1 MSKIVKFSKDARNL
15 MIKGIET
22 LYNSVRITL
31 GPKGRNAIIE
41 QDFGYPLITNDGVT
55 IAKAIE
61 LSDHY
66 ENMGASLIIEAA
78 STTNDLV
85 GDGTT
90 TAVILASNLIFEGL
104 KKVDAGVSP
113 VTLRKSLEEA
123 LPILLNYIDEVSIE
137 VKDLSDLER
146 IAYISS
152 GNKVIAS
159 ILKDAYL
166 EVGKNGIITIEESK
180 TSETYLDI
188 VRGYMFDKGYLSPY
202 MINNSEKALS
212 ELSNPYILITNQKI
226 TSMNTIVPFLEVAM
240 SKNLPLLVICED
252 IEGEVLNTL
261 VLNKLRGVFNCVVV
275 KAPYYGEKQR
285 KTLEDL
291 ALITGAVIV
300 NNNIDSSIAKESLLG
315 SADKAIVKKDS
326 TTIIDGVA
334 KNSVIGEK
342 INELKNQYAVETS
355 VYEKTEIQKRM
366 AKISGKAAVIN
377 VGANTET
384 SLKEL
389 RMRTE
394 DALNATIAASSS
406 GIIEGGGKVFFE
418 LAQKL
423 KELKI
428 DDEVLSIL
436 EKALCAPFY
445 QILENAGVCKE
456 EVLSKINHQIWY
468 DASDNTFGS
477 NIEKGIIDPAS
488 VEKTCLKN
496 AITVASL
503 FLTTECAIVN
513 DNEHLKTDNELI

>member
-1 MSKIVKFSKDARNL
+1 MSKIVKFSKDARSS
-15 MIKGIET
+15 MINGIET
-22 LYNSVRITL
+22 LYDAVRITL

-55 IAKAIE
+55 IAKSIE
-61 LSDHY
+61 LFDHF

-104 KKVDAGVSP
+104 KKVDLGVSP
-113 VTLRKSLEEA
+113 VTIRKALEDA
-123 LPILLNYIDEVSIE
+123 LPVLLNYIDEVSIE
-137 VKDLSDLER
+137 IKDLSDLEK

-152 GNKVIAS
+152 GNKTISS
-159 ILKDAYL
+159 ILKEAYSS
-166 EVGKNGIITIEESK
+166 VGKNGIITIEESK
-180 TSETYLDI
+180 TSETYLDV

-202 MINNSEKALS
+202 MINNSEKNLA
-212 ELSNPYILITNQKI
+212 ELINPYILITNQKI
-226 TSMNTIVPFLEVAM
+226 TSMNTIVPFLEVAI
-240 SKNLPLLVICED
+240 SKNLPILIICED

-291 ALITGAVIV
+291 AIISNAVIV
-300 NNNIDSSIAKESLLG
+300 NNNVDSSIEKEHLLG
-315 SADKAIVKKDS
+315 SASKVIVKKDS

-334 KNSVIGEK
+334 SNQVIEEK
-342 INELKNQYAVETS
+342 INELKLQYTNETS
-355 VYEKTEIQKRM
+355 VYEKTELQKRM
-366 AKISGKAAVIN
+366 AKISGMAAIVK
-377 VGANTET
+377 VGAHTET

-394 DALNATIAASSS
+394 DALNATLAAASS
-406 GIIEGGGKVFFE
+406 GIIEGGGKVFYE
-418 LAQKL
+418 LSSKL
-423 KELKI
+423 KDLNI
-428 DDEVLSIL
+428 DNIVIDIL
-436 EKALCAPFY
+436 EKTLVCPFY
-445 QILENAGVCKE
+445 QILENAGVDKN
-456 EVLSKINHQIWY
+456 EVLNKINNQIWY
-468 DASDNTFGS
+468 DASNNSFGS

-488 VEKTCLKN
+488 VAKTCLKN
-496 AITVASL
+496 AISVASL

-513 DNEHLKTDNELI
+513 NPDHSKTDNELI